1 MKRHVIYGFMA
12 ALATLLATSAMA
24 QQSKGHDSHRTRLI
38 PYATANEATKQ
49 SLEKQRY
56 MQPVTEWQSSDN
68 EMFTGEFTYPFS
80 WVERQI
86 FVRIEGVN
94 RPYEL
99 LINGKS
105 AGTSANGHAAT
116 EFNITKI
123 SREDKNTL
131 AIRILDNKGVAAIEG
146 FDVAE
151 PTPVAYVMS
160 QPRVRMRDIYYRT
173 TMGVGS
179 VVNVDFGAIMH
190 NQTLGDKTS
199 RLYYELYLNDTI
211 RLAAGHRDVSLG
223 MYGVDTMRF
232 GAPVPDSVLWS
243 SNSPTQ
249 LSLHI
254 KNRIAGRDV
263 EFYDIP
269 LSLRELSFEN
279 GTFYINGK
287 ATIMDWA
294 EVSPNATAD
303 VVRGLYERGH
313 RALRFTAG
321 VVSDEVLTECDKLG
335 IYVAVTAPINSSHM
349 GTSRKRGGNPSNN
362 PRWRDHYTER
372 VMQMIYTTQRHPSV
386 IAYHLADD
394 SANGICLYEA
404 YLAAKSIAG
413 DRPVFYEDGNNE
425 WNSDR

>member
-1 MKRHVIYGFMA
+1 MKRHTIFGIVA
-12 ALATLLATSAMA
+12 ALATLAAPDATA
-24 QQSKGHDSHRTRLI
+24 QRNEGHDDHRTRLI
-38 PYATANEATKQ
+38 PYPTASEAAKQ

-56 MQPVTEWQSSDN
+56 MQPITEWTTDSDGTLN
-68 EMFTGEFTYPFS
+68 GEFTYPFS

-86 FVRIEGVN
+86 FVRVEGVN
-94 RPYEL
+94 CPYEVL
-99 LINGKS
+99 VNGKS
-105 AGTSANGHAAT
+105 AGSSANGHAAT

-131 AIRILDNKGVAAIEG
+131 TLRLMQNTGVAAIEG
-146 FDVAE
+146 FDIAE
-151 PTPVAYVMS
+151 SRPVAYVMS
-160 QPRVRMRDIYYRT
+160 QPRVRIRDIYYRT
-173 TMGVGS
+173 TLGMGS
-179 VVNVDFGAIMH
+179 VVNVDFGAVVH
-190 NQTLGDKTS
+190 NQTLGDKNS

-232 GAPVPDSVLWS
+232 GAPVPDSALWS
-243 SNSPTQ
+243 SNNPTQ
-249 LSLHI
+249 LSLRL

-263 EFYDIP
+263 EFYDLP
-269 LSLRELSFEN
+269 LSLRELRFED

-287 ATIMDWA
+287 ATTMDWA
-294 EVSPNATAD
+294 EVTPNATID
-303 VVRGLYERGH
+303 VIQSLYKRGH

-321 VVSDEVLTECDKLG
+321 VVCDEVLTECDHLG
-335 IYVAVTAPINSSHM
+335 IYVAVTAPINSSHN

-362 PRWRDHYTER
+362 PRWKQTYIER

-413 DRPVFYEDGNNE
+413 DRPVFYDDANGE

>member
-12 ALATLLATSAMA
+12 ALATLLATSATA
-24 QQSKGHDSHRTRLI
+24 QQSKGHDNHRTRLI

-56 MQPVTEWQSSDN
+56 MQPITEWQNSDN

-94 RPYEL
+94 RPYEVL
-99 LINGKS
+99 VNGKS

-151 PTPVAYVMS
+151 SAPVAYVMS

-179 VVNVDFGAIMH
+179 VINVDFGAIMH

-243 SNSPTQ
+243 SNNPSQ
-249 LSLHI
+249 LSLRL

-279 GTFYINGK
+279 GSFYINGK
-287 ATIMDWA
+287 ATTMDWA

-404 YLAAKSIAG
+404 YLTAKSIAG

>member
-1 MKRHVIYGFMA
+1 MKRHTIFGIVA
-12 ALATLLATSAMA
+12 ALATLAAPDATA
-24 QQSKGHDSHRTRLI
+24 QRSEGHDDHRTRLI
-38 PYATANEATKQ
+38 PYPTASEAAKQ

-56 MQPVTEWQSSDN
+56 MQPITEWTTDSDGTLN
-68 EMFTGEFTYPFS
+68 GEFTYPFS
-80 WVERQI
+80 WVERHI
-86 FVRIEGVN
+86 FVRVEGVN
-94 RPYEL
+94 CPYEVL
-99 LINGKS
+99 VNGKS
-105 AGTSANGHAAT
+105 AGSSANGHAAT

-131 AIRILDNKGVAAIEG
+131 TLRLMQNKGVAAIEG
-146 FDVAE
+146 FDIAE
-151 PTPVAYVMS
+151 SRPVAYVMS
-160 QPRVRMRDIYYRT
+160 QPRVRIRDIYYRT
-173 TMGVGS
+173 TLGMGS
-179 VVNVDFGAIMH
+179 VVNVDFGAVVH
-190 NQTLGDKTS
+190 NQTLGDKNS

-232 GAPVPDSVLWS
+232 GAPVPDSALWS
-243 SNSPTQ
+243 SNNPTQ
-249 LSLHI
+249 LSLRL

-269 LSLRELSFEN
+269 LSLRELRFED

-287 ATIMDWA
+287 ATTMDWA
-294 EVSPNATAD
+294 EVTPNATID
-303 VVRGLYERGH
+303 VIQSLYKRGH

-321 VVSDEVLTECDKLG
+321 VVSDVVLTECDRLG
-335 IYVAVTAPINSSHM
+335 IYVAVTAPINSSHN

-362 PRWRDHYTER
+362 PRWKQTYIER

-404 YLAAKSIAG
+404 YLAAKSISG
-413 DRPVFYEDGNNE
+413 DRPVFYDDANGE

>member
-1 MKRHVIYGFMA
+1 MKRHTIFGIVA
-12 ALATLLATSAMA
+12 ALATLAAPDATA
-24 QQSKGHDSHRTRLI
+24 QRSEGHDDHRTRLI
-38 PYATANEATKQ
+38 PYPTASEAAKQ

-56 MQPVTEWQSSDN
+56 MQPITEWTTDSDGTLN
-68 EMFTGEFTYPFS
+68 GEFTYPFS

-86 FVRIEGVN
+86 FVRVEGVN
-94 RPYEL
+94 CPYEVL
-99 LINGKS
+99 VNGKS
-105 AGTSANGHAAT
+105 AGSSANGHAAT

-131 AIRILDNKGVAAIEG
+131 TLRLMQNKGVAAIEG
-146 FDVAE
+146 FDIAE
-151 PTPVAYVMS
+151 SRPVAYVMS
-160 QPRVRMRDIYYRT
+160 QPRVRIRDIYYRT
-173 TMGVGS
+173 TLGMGS
-179 VVNVDFGAIMH
+179 VVNVDFGAVVH
-190 NQTLGDKTS
+190 NQTLGDKNS

-232 GAPVPDSVLWS
+232 GAPVPDSALWS
-243 SNSPTQ
+243 RNNPTQ
-249 LSLHI
+249 LSLRL

-263 EFYDIP
+263 EFYDLP
-269 LSLRELSFEN
+269 LSLRELRFED

-287 ATIMDWA
+287 ATTMDWA
-294 EVSPNATAD
+294 EVTPNATID
-303 VVRGLYERGH
+303 VIQSLYKRGH

-321 VVSDEVLTECDKLG
+321 VVSDVVLTECDRLG
-335 IYVAVTAPINSSHM
+335 IYVAVTAPINSSHN

-362 PRWRDHYTER
+362 PRWKQTYIER

-404 YLAAKSIAG
+404 YLAAKQISG
-413 DRPVFYEDGNNE
+413 DRPVFYEDGNGE